1 MWSTRCGKLVGRKYG
16 GVSGRTADLTQV
28 RSTPLP
34 VDACLTARTAGVG
47 EVYDGMVSHKGS
59 KVVRAGAAF
68 NATAAVE
75 VSAAAVGGGHSGW
88 RSPVPYLFGGL
99 AAMMGLIAFALL
111 LLACSYWKLSGYL
124 DGGDEPGAKTGEEVA
139 MPVACYEEKFVVIM
153 AGDEKPTYLAT
164 PVSSRPSSFG
174 DHTGKE
180 DDNND
185 KDMLEDCMGT
195 GNETQNKD
203 HIRGQSENHNLDV

>member
-1 MWSTRCGKLVGRKYG
+1 M
-16 GVSGRTADLTQV
+16 
-28 RSTPLP
+28 
-34 VDACLTARTAGVG
+34 
-47 EVYDGMVSHKGS
+47 
-59 KVVRAGAAF
+59 RAGAAF